1 MVRLKNRD
9 TGGIIPARAGF
20 TRRPPCSC
28 PPGKD
33 HPRSRGVYSERR
45 TAPREPSGSSPLARG
60 LPFVHA
66 NDTDGLGIIPAR
78 AGFTAGPWVAR
89 TRHRDHPRSRGV
101 YSARRRRRTPGPDHP
116 RSRGVYW
123 PWTPP
128 RTSPPGSSPLA
139 RGLLVTV
146 VSTVWTGRI
155 IPARAGFTSTDD
167 DTGVGRSDHPRS
179 RGVYGA
185 RFEPGARDRGSSP
198 LARGL
203 QEASVRLG
211 GEPRI
216 IPARAGF
223 TIAEIARVAAWG
235 DHPRSRGV
243 YCVRSQPSASD
254 RGSSPLARGL
264 QAITATDGQAV
275 GIIPARA
282 GFTRGVHGRAGAHPG
297 SSPLARGLPPGPG
310 RRHSP
315 RRIIPARA
323 GFTGGYEPGSLG
335 MRDHPRSRGVY
346 G

>member
-1 MVRLKNRD
+1 MCARVR
-9 TGGIIPARAGF
+9 
-20 TRRPPCSC
+20 
-28 PPGKD
+28 
-33 HPRSRGVYSERR
+33 
-45 TAPREPSGSSPLARG
+45 PSGSR
-60 LPFVHA
+60 
-66 NDTDGLGIIPAR
+66 
-78 AGFTAGPWVAR
+78 
-89 TRHRDHPRSRGV
+89 
-101 YSARRRRRTPGPDHP
+101 
-116 RSRGVYW
+116 
-123 PWTPP
+123 
-128 RTSPPGSSPLA
+128 GSSPLA
-139 RGLLVTV
+139 RGLLVREV
-146 VSTVWTGRI
+146 VGKPLERI
-155 IPARAGFTSTDD
+155 IPARAGFTLRRTHPDLD
-167 DTGVGRSDHPRS
+167 ARDHPRS
-179 RGVYGA
+179 RGVYPRAHHA
-185 RFEPGARDRGSSP
+185 RRTPDGSSP

-203 QEASVRLG
+203 RRG
-211 GEPRI
+211 GRGRALARRI

-223 TIAEIARVAAWG
+223 TRSAGRRRG
-235 DHPRSRGV
+235 SRRDHPRSRGV